1 MLIVER
7 FMMVR
12 PVERD
17 ETLSS
22 LIPALRHRMLR
33 VLLIAAPGITAAVA
47 ILTSTESNL
56 VLAIVLNLAAG
67 IIISSTIFIAVSI
80 ISRRAADERVDLAH
94 AADEGVWRARAQ
106 RFSICNDETGLYADW
121 YFRLRLQEEVERS
134 RRYDLRFAVLL
145 VKPLGLGTQ
154 PQMASTWFGDNI
166 RRHLRKSDLP
176 ALLQDGS
183 LGVIMSSSARR
194 AARTVRRRIA
204 GELEQRDPRIGL
216 ACFPDDGQDPEA
228 LLKAAAQAAAA
239 TAKRSAA

>member
-1 MLIVER
+1 MDVPP
-7 FMMVR
+7 M
-12 PVERD
+12 ERD
-17 ETLSS
+17 EMLSS
-22 LIPALRHRMLR
+22 LIPALRHRVLR

-47 ILTSTESNL
+47 ILTSTEPNL
-56 VLAIVLNLAAG
+56 ALVIVLNLAAG

-80 ISRRAADERVDLAH
+80 VSRRTADARVDLAH

-106 RFSICNDETGLYADW
+106 RFSIHNDETGLYADW

-154 PQMASTWFGDNI
+154 PQMASTWFNDKI

-194 AARTVRRRIA
+194 AAQTVRRRIA
-204 GELEQRDPRIGL
+204 EELEQRDPRIGL
-216 ACFPDDGQDPEA
+216 ACFPDDGQDAEA
-228 LLKAAAQAAAA
+228 ILMAAARAAAA
-239 TAKRSAA
+239 TAKRSVA